1 MGTPMPSPEEL
12 QTQPE
17 NCPVW
22 TLSPVSDLSS
32 SLRKLHCQGSATPR
46 RRLRLSPELLTP
58 SPAADSR
65 VSEEMTTPTDS
76 ITLEG
81 GRRSQNRCKSPKC
94 THSKMKKLSERV
106 KIKNEESDHQANK
119 ENKRFR
125 VKLSSLFASP
135 TDPHDEA
142 GWSRS
147 PQAEESCGQQQ
158 TELPAHPS
166 LHPLQRLKTRRQ
178 VPLLDIP
185 ESAID
190 NRSLI
195 GDFSKTHLFPV
206 EKGEHQDLQYISGQT
221 VASLLTGEYSRQV
234 EDYLIV
240 DCRYPYEY
248 QGGHIKGA
256 VNLYCEAQL
265 QAALLQD
272 CVQSRLSPRVA
283 LPDSPPGTAHL
294 PDSGPQTPS
303 ASPGSR
309 SPAAAMQEIP
319 TVRSPPSDSPS
330 SRKVLVFHCEF
341 SSERGPRLCRY
352 LRKIDRTLNVYPQLF
367 YPELYIL
374 DGGYKEFYS
383 KFQNLCEPRGYV
395 KMLHEDFSDQ
405 MRRFRPK
412 RRSRPRQFGKKRD
425 LMDSN

>member
-94 THSKMKKLSERV
+94 THSKM
-106 KIKNEESDHQANK
+106 
-119 ENKRFR
+119 KRFR